1 MSLTKTS
8 LIRHHSPIRVGEKV
22 ALSKEKK
29 KEREGREGKKER
41 MKKRERK
48 GEGERGREEGRK
60 GGKKKEVML
69 TRSLL
74 QKKVITWKIKR
85 NWYADA
91 KGLKVEGLS
100 MDAAQ

>member
-1 MSLTKTS
+1 MLPSMAITYHNSRIPFISGYENGHLNNYTTVFFLGLCYPFS
-8 LIRHHSPIRVGEKV
+8 TQEEER
-22 ALSKEKK
+22 K
-29 KEREGREGKKER
+29 KERD
-41 MKKRERK
+41 
-48 GEGERGREEGRK
+48 RK